1 MNSVLPSILTAKE
14 IKKYIGRYV
23 GPPIEIDT
31 AIYDNLLL
39 GAHRRF
45 QRKSWI
51 YAGFMNEDIIACMAI
66 VDAGVVGL
74 AFAYFFDRKTKQF
87 KEEKATLP
95 LAFSTDFQPSLH
107 KEWKLSSG
115 SSVWKIYPIND
126 QLKFSFTSTEL
137 SFHGSIQHSLTG
149 LNTIAPSYLRPFNYT
164 YKNVSLESTIDVTYK
179 GLSFSKKGFAGVIDY
194 TFSYPQSST
203 FWNWA
208 CLCGQS
214 VDGKTI
220 GINLVSDYNNGLENC
235 LWLDGKA
242 YPLAQ
247 AVFIYEDP
255 IDQNNARLYTTDGM
269 LEIRFIPEGSRKEDI
284 HLIILQSQFIQ
295 PFGSFTGKIKVDGTE
310 LSVSGVGVLEEH
322 YAVW

>member
-1 MNSVLPSILTAKE
+1 MNNLLPSTLTSKE
-14 IKKYIGRYV
+14 IKKYLGRHI

-31 AIYDNLLL
+31 SIYDNKFL

-45 QRKSWI
+45 QRKSWV
-51 YAGFMNEDIIACMAI
+51 YVGFMHEDVIACMAI
-66 VDAGVVGL
+66 ADAGVVGL

-87 KEEKATLP
+87 KEEKITHP
-95 LAFSTDFQPSLH
+95 LAFPTDFQPSLD

-115 SSVWKIYPIND
+115 NSVWKIYPLND
-126 QLKFSFTSTEL
+126 QLKFSFVGTDF
-137 SFHGSIQHSLTG
+137 SFRGSIQNSLTG
-149 LNTIAPSYLRPFNYT
+149 LNTIAPSYQRPFNYT
-164 YKNVSLESTIDVTYK
+164 YKNVALESTLELSYPEV
-179 GLSFSKKGFAGVIDY
+179 SFSKKGFSGVIDY
-194 TFSYPQSST
+194 TFSYPQNNT

-214 VDGKTI
+214 VDGKAI

-235 LWLDGKA
+235 LWVDGKA

-247 AVFIYEDP
+247 AVFIYDDP
-255 IDQNNARLYTTDGM
+255 IDKNSCRLYTTDGI
-269 LEIRFIPEGSRKEDI
+269 LELRFIPEGSRKEDI

-295 PFGSFTGKIKVDGTE
+295 PFGSFTGKVKIDGNE
-310 LSVSGVGVLEEH
+310 FSVSGTGVLEEH